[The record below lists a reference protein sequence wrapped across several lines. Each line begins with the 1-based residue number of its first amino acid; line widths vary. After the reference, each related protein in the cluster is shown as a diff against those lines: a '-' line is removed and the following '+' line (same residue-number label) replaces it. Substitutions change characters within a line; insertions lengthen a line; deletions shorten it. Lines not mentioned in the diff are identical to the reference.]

1 MKKIAENRLPE
12 LFQALSAERKF
23 YLPLEEGGVVGYGL
37 YSPEKKTAL
46 TAPSTVKSPKELF
59 FPQVEGVVNFQMQ
72 GKNIDI
78 LPIEMPKEDFVV
90 MGVRACDAR
99 SFDVL
104 DRVFLS
110 DPVDGYYAARREHGT
125 IVSLAC
131 DQPQNSCFCEAFGID
146 AAAPAG
152 DVRCFIRE
160 GVLYWQALTDKGQ
173 ALTDSLSGLLEEA
186 GPAGQEQQEAF
197 AAETKEKLQALPY
210 HGLDLSAFTPD
221 RLGELFHDPKWK
233 KLSQACLGCG
243 SCTFVCPT
251 CQCYDVR
258 DFDTGHGIQRYRC
271 WDSCMYSD
279 FTMMAHG
286 TPRPTQLEKF
296 RQRFMHKL
304 VYFPSNNEGMYSCVG
319 CGRCVRKCP
328 IHMHIVKVIK
338 ALGGKKDE

>member
-1 MKKIAENRLPE
+1 M
-12 LFQALSAERKF
+12 
-23 YLPLEEGGVVGYGL
+23 
-37 YSPEKKTAL
+37 
-46 TAPSTVKSPKELF
+46 
-59 FPQVEGVVNFQMQ
+59 
-72 GKNIDI
+72 
-78 LPIEMPKEDFVV
+78 
-90 MGVRACDAR
+90 
-99 SFDVL
+99 
-104 DRVFLS
+104 
-110 DPVDGYYAARREHGT
+110 
-125 IVSLAC
+125 
-131 DQPQNSCFCEAFGID
+131 
-146 AAAPAG
+146 
-152 DVRCFIRE
+152 RCFIRE